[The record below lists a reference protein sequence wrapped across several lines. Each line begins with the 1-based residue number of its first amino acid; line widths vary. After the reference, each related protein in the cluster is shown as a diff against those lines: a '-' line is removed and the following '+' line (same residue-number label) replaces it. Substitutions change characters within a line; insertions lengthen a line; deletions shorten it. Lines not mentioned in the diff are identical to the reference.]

1 VDATATHNSRIEAET
16 ISVEKAARRLGI
28 GRSLAF
34 QLVREGKFP
43 VPVIRA
49 GRRRILVPT
58 RAIDKLLL
66 ADN

>member
-16 ISVEKAARRLGI
+16 ISIEEAARRLGI
-28 GRSLAF
+28 GRSLGF
-34 QLVREGKFP
+34 QLAREGKFP

-49 GRRRILVPT
+49 GRRILVPT